1 LGDKSPKH
9 REKTMKIRAVVI
21 LVGLAISFAL
31 PIFAQEKEDVKP
43 FPFTPIPAGPQL
55 VQQIE
60 AINQKFDEAF
70 NKHDAAA
77 VGELYTANAVQTTPG
92 ESFSGRE
99 AIKGYREA
107 IKGYI
112 TDLFQRHNPSDR
124 VTKMSYV
131 YAFGSDLCALGGR
144 TVTID
149 GSRKFGGYL
158 VIVYTFVGGTWKIR
172 SSVFKYPTS

>member
-1 LGDKSPKH
+1 
-9 REKTMKIRAVVI
+9 MKIRAVVTLI
-21 LVGLAISFAL
+21 GLAISFAL

-77 VGELYTANAVQTTPG
+77 VGALYTANAVQVTPQG
-92 ESFSGRE
+92 SFSGRE
-99 AIKGYREA
+99 AIEGYV
-107 IKGYI
+107 
-112 TDLFQRHNPSDR
+112 TDLFQRHQPVDR
-124 VTKMSYV
+124 ITKMTYV
-131 YAFGSDLCALGGR
+131 YAFGGDLCALGGW
-144 TVTID
+144 TVTIN
-149 GSRKFGGYL
+149 GSMKFGGFL
-158 VIVYTFVGGTWKIR
+158 NNVYTQVGGTWKIS

>member
-1 LGDKSPKH
+1 
-9 REKTMKIRAVVI
+9 MKIRAIVI
-21 LVGLAISFAL
+21 LIGLAISLAL

-92 ESFSGRE
+92 ESFSGR
-99 AIKGYREA
+99 AA

-124 VTKMSYV
+124 VTKMSYI
-131 YAFGSDLCALGGR
+131 YAFGGDLCALGGW

-149 GSRKFGGYL
+149 GCRKFGGYL

-172 SSVFKYPTS
+172 ASVFKYPTS

>member
-1 LGDKSPKH
+1 MKTRLLG
-9 REKTMKIRAVVI
+9 A

-60 AINQKFDEAF
+60 AVNQKFDEAF

-92 ESFSGRE
+92 GSFSGRE
-99 AIKGYREA
+99 AIE
-107 IKGYI
+107 GYI
-112 TDLFQRHNPSDR
+112 TDLFQRHNPTGR
-124 VTKMSYV
+124 VTKMTYV
-131 YAFGSDLCALGGR
+131 YGFGGDLCAIGGW
-144 TVTID
+144 TVNID
-149 GSRKFGGYL
+149 GGHNFGGYL
-158 VIVYTFVGGTWKIR
+158 VNVYTFVGGTWKIR
-172 SSVFKYPTS
+172 SSVFKYRTS

>member
-1 LGDKSPKH
+1 
-9 REKTMKIRAVVI
+9 MKIRAVVI
-21 LVGLAISFAL
+21 LIGWAISFAL
-31 PIFAQEKEDVKP
+31 LVFAQEKEDVKP

-60 AINQKFDEAF
+60 ALNQKFEEAF

-77 VGELYTANAVQTTPG
+77 VGALYTSNAVQPQG
-92 ESFSGRE
+92 SFSGRE
-99 AIKGYREA
+99 AIE
-107 IKGYI
+107 GYI
-112 TDLFQRHNPSDR
+112 TDLFERHNPFDR

-131 YAFGSDLCALGGR
+131 YAFGGDLCALGGW

-158 VIVYTFVGGTWKIR
+158 AIVYTFVGGTWKIR
-172 SSVFKYPTS
+172 ASVFKYPTS

>member
-1 LGDKSPKH
+1 LEDADASSIIDHCPREVSSILVCAVIPATRRNLPQQATISKH

-21 LVGLAISFAL
+21 LIGLAISFAL
-31 PIFAQEKEDVKP
+31 LVFSQEKEDVKP

-60 AINQKFDEAF
+60 ALNQKFDEAF

-77 VGELYTANAVQTTPG
+77 VGALYTSNAVQTTPQG
-92 ESFSGRE
+92 SFSGRE
-99 AIKGYREA
+99 AIE
-107 IKGYI
+107 GYI

-131 YAFGSDLCALGGR
+131 YAFGGDLCALGGW

-149 GSRKFGGYL
+149 GSK
-158 VIVYTFVGGTWKIR
+158 
-172 SSVFKYPTS
+172 

>member
-1 LGDKSPKH
+1 M
-9 REKTMKIRAVVI
+9 EYWRAGGSFS
-21 LVGLAISFAL
+21 LRLEAGNLA
-31 PIFAQEKEDVKP
+31 
-43 FPFTPIPAGPQL
+43 L

-92 ESFSGRE
+92 PSFSGRE
-99 AIKGYREA
+99 AIE
-107 IKGYI
+107 GYI
-112 TDLFQRHNPSDR
+112 ADLFQRHNPSER

-131 YAFGSDLCALGGR
+131 YAFDGDLCTLGGW

-149 GSRKFGGYL
+149 ELLASL
-158 VIVYTFVGGTWKIR
+158 
-172 SSVFKYPTS
+172 

>member
-1 LGDKSPKH
+1 
-9 REKTMKIRAVVI
+9 MKMRFLFIV
-21 LVGLAISFAL
+21 VGLAASFAW
-31 PIFAQEKEDVKP
+31 PIFAQEKEEIMP
-43 FPFTPIPAGPQL
+43 FPFTPTPAGPQL

-60 AINQKFDEAF
+60 AINQQFDEAF

-77 VGELYTANAVQTTPG
+77 VGELYTANAFQTTPG
-92 ESFSGRE
+92 GSFSGRE
-99 AIKGYREA
+99 AIE
-107 IKGYI
+107 GYI

-131 YAFGSDLCALGGR
+131 YAFGGDLCALGGW

-158 VIVYTFVGGTWKIR
+158 AIVYTFVGGTWKIR
-172 SSVFKYPTS
+172 ASVFKYPTS

>member
-1 LGDKSPKH
+1 VATNLKPGGNNENSRNSHPS
-9 REKTMKIRAVVI
+9 RIGNQ
-21 LVGLAISFAL
+21 LCFADL
-31 PIFAQEKEDVKP
+31 CPRKRKMLNP
-43 FPFTPIPAGPQL
+43 FPLLLSLL
-55 VQQIE
+55 VLNSSNKSK

-77 VGELYTANAVQTTPG
+77 VGELYTSNAVQTTPG
-92 ESFSGRE
+92 GSFSGRE
-99 AIKGYREA
+99 AIE
-107 IKGYI
+107 GYI
-112 TDLFQRHNPSDR
+112 TDFFQRHNPSNR

-131 YAFGSDLCALGGR
+131 YAFGGDLCALGGW

-172 SSVFKYPTS
+172 SSVSEDFIS

>member
-1 LGDKSPKH
+1 
-9 REKTMKIRAVVI
+9 MKIRSVVA

-31 PIFAQEKEDVKP
+31 PTLAREKEEVKP
-43 FPFTPIPAGPQL
+43 FTFTPIPAGPQL

-77 VGELYTANAVQTTPG
+77 VGALYTANAVQTTPG
-92 ESFSGRE
+92 GSFSGRE
-99 AIKGYREA
+99 AIE
-107 IKGYI
+107 GYI

-124 VTKMSYV
+124 VTKMTYV
-131 YAFGSDLCALGGR
+131 YAFGGDLCALGGW

-149 GSRKFGGYL
+149 NSRKFGGYL
-158 VIVYTFVGGTWKIR
+158 LIVYTFVGGTWKIR
-172 SSVFKYPTS
+172 TSVFKYPTS